1 MQSLLESTW
10 QNVEPVLRSR
20 VGAAAFESWLAPLR
34 PLAMERGTLHFEAPS
49 RLIAE
54 RVEQFHRALLEA
66 ELSREFGT
74 AIRVSIQARPDVLG
88 RSELEVGPTQ
98 PIVDPS
104 NRTAWLVLQALREG
118 RPLPANLFLF
128 HGTRGTGKTFLLAAW
143 RAIRSRGAVPAAAHR
158 SAQVKSPGDRSGNR
172 IRDHLDQLGL
182 GERGAAGLDPVDAAR
197 AMHAGAAGSVGSVGD
212 APAQRPAERLRVPQ
226 ILEFDGP
233 RLIRAFQVAIRE
245 QRVEGFVEELCADRD
260 LLVDEVHRL
269 AGHERIQREFAK
281 VLERRADLVHPT
293 LLASRHHP
301 HDIRDLEPGLATWML
316 SGFVTRLEE
325 PGPEARLAYLR
336 ALEGPRSQNGRA
348 DAIERL
354 AREVKGGY
362 PELKRAWLIDR
373 HARPEL
379 QRHYFELIDPRST
392 FERIRDEIVERYDV
406 PVDELVGSSQRRRV
420 SHARKVLSW
429 LCVQDGLS
437 RAEVGR
443 YMGRTRAAI
452 SYAIKSL
459 EKDMDDDP
467 ALRRELEGLR

>member
-10 QNVEPVLRSR
+10 RNVEPVLRSR

-74 AIRVSIQARPDVLG
+74 SIRVSIQARPDVLG

-128 HGTRGTGKTFLLAAW
+128 HGARGTGKTFLLAAW
-143 RAIRSRGAVPAAAHR
+143 RAIRSRGAVPAAAHP
-158 SAQVKSPGDRSGNR
+158 SAQAGPTGDRSGNR

-182 GERGAAGLDPVDAAR
+182 GDRATGGLDPVDAAR
-197 AMHAGAAGSVGSVGD
+197 AMHAGAAGD
-212 APAQRPAERLRVPQ
+212 RPAQRPAERRRVPQ
-226 ILEFDGP
+226 LLEFDGP

-281 VLERRADLVHPT
+281 VLERRADLVYPT

-301 HDIRDLEPGLATWML
+301 HDIRELEPGLATWML

-392 FERIRDEIVERYDV
+392 FERIRDEIVERFDV

-459 EKDMDDDP
+459 EKDMDEDP